1 MKVTKAKWKV
11 RRYEIPISYIFLVSF
26 ESFGGIRLVFS
37 LVWSSKVKKAK
48 KAASEAQ
55 TWNSKE
61 SKLFCVNLAF
71 SHYLK

>member
-1 MKVTKAKWKV
+1 MKVAKAKWKA
-11 RRYEIPISYIFLVSF
+11 RIYEIPILYTFLVSLG
-26 ESFGGIRLVFS
+26 SFGGIKQVFP

-61 SKLFCVNLAF
+61 SKLFCVSLAF
-71 SHYLK
+71 LHYL

>member
-1 MKVTKAKWKV
+1 MKVAKAKWKA
-11 RRYEIPISYIFLVSF
+11 RIYEIPILYIFLVSLG
-26 ESFGGIRLVFS
+26 SFGGIRLVFL

-61 SKLFCVNLAF
+61 SKLFCVSLAF
-71 SHYLK
+71 LHYL

>member
-26 ESFGGIRLVFS
+26 ESFGGIWLVFP
-37 LVWSSKVKKAK
+37 LIWSSKVKKAK

-71 SHYLK
+71 LHYL

>member
-1 MKVTKAKWKV
+1 MKVAKAKWKV
-11 RRYEIPISYIFLVSF
+11 RRHEIPVSYVFLVSF
-26 ESFGGIRLVFS
+26 ESFLGIRLVFS

-61 SKLFCVNLAF
+61 SKLFCVNLGF
-71 SHYLK
+71 LHYL